1 MKKLSI
7 LLAIFLVMFNLTGC
21 QREEKA
27 EIKPMLD
34 ALKFKEEYESLNS
47 DDKYRNI
54 TINETNP
61 FVYTTG
67 SDIVERIKNG
77 ETFYVYFGSNYCPWC
92 RSVIEKAIEVANKN
106 NIDKIYYV
114 NIWGN
119 DHEEILRDKYELDE
133 KGKAKQTIK
142 GQDGYDELLKLL
154 DNVLSDYTLTDSK
167 GKTVKVGEKRIMAP
181 NFIYIENGKA
191 IKLVS
196 GISDKQKKSS
206 DELTSEILKDEEKI
220 LTEFFAN

>member
-1 MKKLSI
+1 MKKIVIAFSL
-7 LLAIFLVMFNLTGC
+7 FLVLFLAGC
-21 QREEKA
+21 ENKEEVKD
-27 EIKPMLD
+27 PVVTD
-34 ALKFKEEYESLNS
+34 ATKFKEEYESLNEEHRTLS
-47 DDKYRNI
+47 
-54 TINETNP
+54 INENNP
-61 FVYTTG
+61 FVYAKG
-67 SDIVERIKNG
+67 QDIVDKINNE

-154 DNVLSDYTLTDSK
+154 DNVLEDYTLTNSK
-167 GKTVKVGEKRIMAP
+167 GKTVKVGEKRIYAP

-191 IKLVS
+191 KTLVS
-196 GISDKQKKSS
+196 GNSKKQETSNA
-206 DELTSEILKDEEKI
+206 ELTEEILKDEEKI
-220 LTEFFAN
+220 FTEFFTNK